1 MYIYINVYIYIYMHE
16 PLPVT
21 SEDVSSYLAPSCSVD
36 DFAIDT
42 LLVDLSHQTY
52 F

>member
-1 MYIYINVYIYIYMHE
+1 MHE

-42 LLVDLSHQTY
+42 LLVEFVTSNILLNVFRVVLFNS
-52 F
+52 